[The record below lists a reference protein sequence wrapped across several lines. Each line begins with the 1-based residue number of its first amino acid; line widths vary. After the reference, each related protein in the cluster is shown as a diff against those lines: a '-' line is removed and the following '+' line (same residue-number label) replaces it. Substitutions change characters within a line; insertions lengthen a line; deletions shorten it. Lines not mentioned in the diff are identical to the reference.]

1 MSKGSL
7 FFGNASGKLGQVVLS
22 TVKGQQIARAWQ
34 PKVANPKTSQQQ
46 LQRAKFAN
54 SVKFFKRAQ
63 QNLFKF
69 AFEDKRKNESD
80 YNAFMRHNV
89 LSSAVLDRGVYDNL
103 NYPALADNWLL
114 SYGSLGEINADN
126 EEASKEVVQL
136 LETPLGE
143 GEIANLTIASASQAL
158 VRDYKAINGDY
169 VTLVGVYSMT
179 KTLTNV
185 PNNVPEWHI
194 VQFQIDTTNTGK
206 LLDNLKKQDKE
217 AADFFGK
224 DGTPQANVIFSVS
237 NDAGCAWL
245 GIILSRV
252 TANGVK
258 VSTSYLMPN
267 YYAYEIYKNSLEFGY
282 RQSALNSWG
291 RSSEPILK
299 GGIAKSTNV

>member
-7 FFGNASGKLGQVVLS
+7 FFGHASGKLGQVVLS

-54 SVKFFKRAQ
+54 SVKFFRRAQ
-63 QNLFKF
+63 KNLFKF

-89 LSSAVLDRGVYDNL
+89 VSSAVLDRSAYDNF
-103 NYPALADNWLL
+103 NYPAFANDWLL
-114 SYGSLGEINADN
+114 SYGSLGEISAEN
-126 EEASKEVVQL
+126 EPSDKETLRL
-136 LETPLGE
+136 LTLPLGT
-143 GEIANLTIASASQAL
+143 GEPANLTIASASQAF
-158 VRDYKAINGDY
+158 VDNYKAMNGDY
-169 VTLVGVYSMT
+169 VTLVGIKSSV
-179 KTLTNV
+179 KTLNQD
-185 PNNVPEWHI
+185 PYSAPEWSI
-194 VQFQIDTTNTGK
+194 VQFVVDTTNTGK
-206 LLDNLKKQDKE
+206 LIEYLKKQDAN
-217 AADFFGK
+217 AAAFFTK
-224 DGTPQANVIFSVS
+224 DGLDPANVIIAYD
-237 NDAGCAWL
+237 NDGSSWL

-258 VSTSYLMPN
+258 VSTSPLVPN
-267 YYAYEIYKNSLEFGY
+267 YYAYEIYQNSLELPY

-299 GGIAKSTNV
+299 GGIAKSTNI

>member
-7 FFGNASGKLGQVVLS
+7 FFGHASGKLGQVVLS

-34 PKVANPKTSQQQ
+34 PKIANPKTSQQQ

-54 SVKFFKRAQ
+54 AVKFFRRAQ

-89 LSSAVLDRGVYDNL
+89 VSSAVLDRSVYDNF

-126 EEASKEVVQL
+126 EPSQKDVVQL
-136 LETPLGE
+136 LDLPLGT
-143 GEIANLTIASASQAL
+143 GEIANLTIASASQAF
-158 VRDYKAINGDY
+158 VDNYKAINGDY
-169 VTLVGVYSMT
+169 VTLVGVSASPKSLT
-179 KTLTNV
+179 DNPTLA
-185 PNNVPEWHI
+185 PDWHI
-194 VQFQIDTTNTGK
+194 MQFVVDTTNTEK
-206 LLDNLKKQDKE
+206 LVENLKKQDE
-217 AADFFGK
+217 IAQVFFAK
-224 DGTPQANVIFSVS
+224 DGKEPANIIFSLS
-237 NDAGCAWL
+237 NEGCAWI

-267 YYAYEIYKNSLEFGY
+267 YYAYEIYKNSLESGY

>member
-54 SVKFFKRAQ
+54 AVKFFKRAQ

-89 LSSAVLDRGVYDNL
+89 VSSAVLDRSVYDNF

-114 SYGSLGEINADN
+114 SYGSLGEIGAEN
-126 EEASKEVVQL
+126 EEADKEIVKL
-136 LETPLGE
+136 LTLPLGT
-143 GEIANLTIASASQAL
+143 GEVANLTIASASQGFI
-158 VRDYKAINGDY
+158 DNCKANNGDY
-169 VTLVGVYSMT
+169 VTIVGIRSRV
-179 KTLTNV
+179 KTLTEDPV
-185 PNNVPEWHI
+185 VAPEWHI
-194 VQFQIDTTNTGK
+194 MQFVVDTTNTAK
-206 LLDNLKKQDKE
+206 LLEYLAKQDNE
-217 AADFFGK
+217 ASTFFGK
-224 DGTPQANVIFSVS
+224 DGREPANIVFDYS
-237 NDAGCAWL
+237 NDGCAWL
-245 GIILSRV
+245 GVILSRV
-252 TANGVK
+252 TNNGVK
-258 VSTSYLMPN
+258 VSTSPLVPN
-267 YYAYEIYKNSLEFGY
+267 YYAYEIYENTLEPAY

>member
-34 PKVANPKTSQQQ
+34 PKVSNPKTSQQQ

-54 SVKFFKRAQ
+54 AVKFFKRAQ

-89 LSSAVLDRGVYDNL
+89 VSSAVLDRSVYDNF

-114 SYGSLGEINADN
+114 TFGSLGEINADN
-126 EEASKEVVQL
+126 EPSNKAVVQL
-136 LETPLGE
+136 LDLPLGT
-143 GEIANLTIASASQAL
+143 GEIANLTIASASQAF
-158 VRDYKAINGDY
+158 VDNYKAANGDY
-169 VTLVGVYSMT
+169 VTLVGVVSPAKNLT
-179 KTLTNV
+179 DDPKTA
-185 PNNVPEWHI
+185 PDWHI
-194 VQFQIDTTNTGK
+194 LQFVVDTTNTEK
-206 LLDNLKKQDKE
+206 LVENLKKQDVG
-217 AADFFGK
+217 ADAFFDK
-224 DGTPQANVIFSVS
+224 DGKEPSNIIFSLS
-237 NDAGCAWL
+237 EESCAWL

-252 TANGVK
+252 TTNGVK
-258 VSTSYLMPN
+258 VSTSNLMPN
-267 YYAYEIYKNSLEFGY
+267 YYAYEIYKNSLDLPY

>member
-7 FFGNASGKLGQVVLS
+7 FFGHASGKLGQVVLS
-22 TVKGQQIARAWQ
+22 TMKGQQIARAWQ

-54 SVKFFKRAQ
+54 AVKFFKRAQ

-69 AFEDKRKNESD
+69 AFEDRRKNESD

-89 LSSAVLDRGVYDNL
+89 VSSAVLDRSVYDNF
-103 NYPALADNWLL
+103 NYPAFADNWLL

-126 EEASKEVVQL
+126 EQSDKEVVQL
-136 LETPLGE
+136 LNLPLGT

-158 VRDYKAINGDY
+158 VNNYKAINGDY
-169 VTLVGVYSMT
+169 VTLVGVKSSVNSITADPTMA
-179 KTLTNV
+179 
-185 PNNVPEWHI
+185 PEWHI
-194 VQFQIDTTNTGK
+194 VQFVVDTTDTRK
-206 LLDNLKKQDKE
+206 LVEFLENQDEE
-217 AADFFGK
+217 ASTFFDK
-224 DGTPQANVIFSVS
+224 DGKEPANIVFAYDNFACS
-237 NDAGCAWL
+237 WL
-245 GIILSRV
+245 GVILSRV

-267 YYAYEIYKNSLEFGY
+267 YYAYEIYQKSLELPY

>member
-89 LSSAVLDRGVYDNL
+89 VSSAVLDRSAYDNF
-103 NYPALADNWLL
+103 NYPAFANDWLL
-114 SYGSLGEINADN
+114 SYGSLGEISAEN
-126 EEASKEVVQL
+126 EQSDKEIVQL
-136 LETPLGE
+136 LTLPLGT
-143 GEIANLTIASASQAL
+143 GEVANLTIASASQAF
-158 VRDYKAINGDY
+158 VDNYKAMNGDY
-169 VTLVGVYSMT
+169 VTLVGIKSSV
-179 KTLTNV
+179 KTLTQD
-185 PNNVPEWHI
+185 PLAAPEWHI
-194 VQFQIDTTNTGK
+194 MQFVVDTTNTQK
-206 LLDNLKKQDKE
+206 LLEYLEKQDKD
-217 AADFFGK
+217 ASTFFDK
-224 DGTPQANVIFSVS
+224 DGREPANIIFDYS
-237 NDAGCAWL
+237 NDGCAWL

-258 VSTSYLMPN
+258 VSTSPLVPN
-267 YYAYEIYKNSLEFGY
+267 YYAYEIYQKSLELGY

>member
-89 LSSAVLDRGVYDNL
+89 VSSAVLDRMVYDNF

-114 SYGSLGEINADN
+114 SYGSLGEISAEN
-126 EEASKEVVQL
+126 EPSDKETL
-136 LETPLGE
+136 RMLSLPLGT
-143 GEIANLTIASASQAL
+143 GEPANLTIASASQAF
-158 VRDYKAINGDY
+158 VDNYKAINGDY
-169 VTLVGVYSMT
+169 VTLVGIKSSVKSLTADPYSA
-179 KTLTNV
+179 
-185 PNNVPEWHI
+185 PEWSI
-194 VQFQIDTTNTGK
+194 VQFVVDTTNTGK
-206 LLDNLKKQDKE
+206 LIDYLKKQDAN
-217 AADFFGK
+217 AAAFFAK
-224 DGTPQANVIFSVS
+224 DGLEPANVIIAYD
-237 NDAGCAWL
+237 NDGSSWL
-245 GIILSRV
+245 GVILSRV

-258 VSTSYLMPN
+258 VSTSPLVPN
-267 YYAYEIYKNSLEFGY
+267 YYAYEIYQNSLALPY

-291 RSSEPILK
+291 RSSEAILK

>member
-22 TVKGQQIARAWQ
+22 TMKGQQIARAWQ

-54 SVKFFKRAQ
+54 AVKFFKRAQ

-69 AFEDKRKNESD
+69 AFEDRRKNESD

-89 LSSAVLDRGVYDNL
+89 VSSAVLDRSVYDNF
-103 NYPALADNWLL
+103 NYPAFADNWLL

-126 EEASKEVVQL
+126 DVSSKEYVQL
-136 LETPLGE
+136 LSLSLGT
-143 GEIANLTIASASQAL
+143 GEIANLTTASASQAF
-158 VRDYKAINGDY
+158 VRDYNAVNGDF
-169 VTLVGVYSMT
+169 VTLVGVKSDVRSLSMDT
-179 KTLTNV
+179 KYA
-185 PNNVPEWHI
+185 PEWHI
-194 VQFQIDTTNTGK
+194 VQFVVDTTDTEK
-206 LLDNLKKQDKE
+206 LVEKLKKQDKRAE
-217 AADFFGK
+217 NFFAK
-224 DGTPQANVIFSVS
+224 DGTDPGNIIFSYE
-237 NDAGCAWL
+237 NDGCAWL

-258 VSTSYLMPN
+258 VSTSNLMPN
-267 YYAYEIYKNSLEFGY
+267 YVAYEIYQKSLELPY

-299 GGIAKSTNV
+299 GGIAKSNNI

>member
-89 LSSAVLDRGVYDNL
+89 ISSAVLDRSVYDNF
-103 NYPALADNWLL
+103 NYPAFADNWLL
-114 SYGSLGEINADN
+114 TYGSLGEINAEND
-126 EEASKEVVQL
+126 EASKEYVQL
-136 LETPLGE
+136 LTLPLGT
-143 GEIANLTIASASQAL
+143 GEIANLTIASASQAF
-158 VRDYKAINGDY
+158 VDNYKAMNGDY
-169 VTLVGVYSMT
+169 VTLVGVVSSV
-179 KTLTNV
+179 KSLTDDSQTA
-185 PNNVPEWHI
+185 PEWRI
-194 VQFQIDTTNTGK
+194 LQFVVDTTNTEK
-206 LLDNLKKQDKE
+206 LLENLKKQDKF
-217 AADFFGK
+217 ATNFFAK
-224 DGTPQANVIFSVS
+224 DGKEPANIIFSYE
-237 NDAGCAWL
+237 NDGCAWL

-258 VSTSYLMPN
+258 VSTSPLVPN
-267 YYAYEIYKNSLEFGY
+267 YYAYEIYKNSLELGY

-299 GGIAKSTNV
+299 GGIAKRTNV

>member
-54 SVKFFKRAQ
+54 AVKFFKRAQ

-89 LSSAVLDRGVYDNL
+89 VSSAVLDRILYDNF
-103 NYPALADNWLL
+103 NYPAIADNWLL
-114 SYGSLGEINADN
+114 SYGSLGEISAEN
-126 EEASKEVVQL
+126 EESDKEL
-136 LETPLGE
+136 LKLLTVPLGT
-143 GEIANLTIASASQAL
+143 GEVANLTIASASKGF
-158 VRDYKAINGDY
+158 VDNCKAINGDF
-169 VTLVGVYSMT
+169 VTLVGIKSRV
-179 KTLTNV
+179 KTLMEDPFV
-185 PNNVPEWHI
+185 APEWHI
-194 VQFQIDTTNTGK
+194 LQFVVDTTNTGK
-206 LLDNLKKQDKE
+206 LLEYLEKQDDK
-217 AADFFGK
+217 ASTFFSK
-224 DGTPQANVIFSVS
+224 DGREPANIVFSYD
-237 NDAGCAWL
+237 NDGSSWL
-245 GIILSRV
+245 GVILSRV

-258 VSTSYLMPN
+258 VSTSPLMPN
-267 YYAYEIYKNSLEFGY
+267 YYAYQIYLESLALPY

-299 GGIAKSTNV
+299 GGIAKSTNI

>member
-54 SVKFFKRAQ
+54 AVKFFKRAQ

-89 LSSAVLDRGVYDNL
+89 VSSAVLDRSVYDNFY
-103 NYPALADNWLL
+103 YPALANNWLL
-114 SYGSLGEINADN
+114 SFGSLGEINADN
-126 EEASKEVVQL
+126 DVSSKEYVQL
-136 LETPLGE
+136 LSLSLGT
-143 GEIANLTIASASQAL
+143 GEIANLTIASASQAF
-158 VRDYKAINGDY
+158 VRDYNAVNGDF
-169 VTLVGVYSMT
+169 VTLVGVKSDVR
-179 KTLTNV
+179 TLTMDTNYA
-185 PNNVPEWHI
+185 PEWHI
-194 VQFQIDTTNTGK
+194 VQFMVDTTNTGK
-206 LLDNLKKQDKE
+206 LVENLKKQDKTAE
-217 AADFFGK
+217 NFFAK
-224 DGTPQANVIFSVS
+224 DGTEPANIIFSYE
-237 NDAGCAWL
+237 NDGCAWL
-245 GIILSRV
+245 GIILSRI

-258 VSTSYLMPN
+258 VSTSNLMPN
-267 YYAYEIYKNSLEFGY
+267 YVAFQIYQESLALPY

>member
-54 SVKFFKRAQ
+54 AVKFFKRAQ

-89 LSSAVLDRGVYDNL
+89 VSSAVLDRSVFDNF
-103 NYPALADNWLL
+103 NYPAFADNWLL
-114 SYGSLGEINADN
+114 SYGSLGEINAEN
-126 EEASKEVVQL
+126 EQSSKEVVQL
-136 LETPLGE
+136 LKLPLGT
-143 GEIANLTIASASQAL
+143 GEISNLTIASASQAL
-158 VRDYKAINGDY
+158 VNYYNAINGDY
-169 VTLVGVYSMT
+169 VTLVGVYST
-179 KTLTNV
+179 AKSLTDNPTLA
-185 PNNVPEWHI
+185 PDWHI
-194 VQFQIDTTNTGK
+194 MQFVVDTTNTGK
-206 LLDNLKKQDKE
+206 LLENLQKQDIE
-217 AADFFGK
+217 AEDFFAK
-224 DGTPQANVIFSVS
+224 DGKEPADIIFSLS
-237 NDAGCAWL
+237 NEGCAWL

-258 VSTSYLMPN
+258 VSTSNLMPN
-267 YYAYEIYKNSLEFGY
+267 YYAYEIYKNSMEFGY
-282 RQSALNSWG
+282 RQAALNSWG

>member
-54 SVKFFKRAQ
+54 AVKFFRRAQ

-89 LSSAVLDRGVYDNL
+89 VSSAVLDRMVYDIF
-103 NYPALADNWLL
+103 NYPAFANDWLL
-114 SYGSLGEINADN
+114 SYGSLGEISAENEIAD
-126 EEASKEVVQL
+126 KEVVHL
-136 LETPLGE
+136 LTLPLGT
-143 GEIANLTIASASQAL
+143 GEVANLTIAAASQAL
-158 VRDYKAINGDY
+158 VSNLKAVNGDY
-169 VTLVGVYSMT
+169 VTLVGIKSRV
-179 KTLTNV
+179 KTLTEDPV
-185 PNNVPEWHI
+185 VAPEWHI
-194 VQFQIDTTNTGK
+194 MQFVVDTTNTGK
-206 LLDNLKKQDKE
+206 LLEYLEKQDDE
-217 AADFFGK
+217 ASTFFAK
-224 DGTPQANVIFSVS
+224 DGKEPANIIFDYS
-237 NDAGCAWL
+237 NDGSSWL

-258 VSTSYLMPN
+258 VSTSPLVPN
-267 YYAYEIYKNSLEFGY
+267 YYAYEIYQKSLELPY

>member
-7 FFGNASGKLGQVVLS
+7 FFGHASGKLGQVVLS
-22 TVKGQQIARAWQ
+22 TIKGQQIARAWQ

-54 SVKFFKRAQ
+54 AVKFFKRAQ

-89 LSSAVLDRGVYDNL
+89 VSSAVLDRSVYDNF
-103 NYPALADNWLL
+103 NYPAFANDWLL

-126 EEASKEVVQL
+126 EPSDKSVVQL
-136 LETPLGE
+136 LDLPLGT

-158 VRDYKAINGDY
+158 VSKYKAINGDY
-169 VTLVGVYSMT
+169 VTLVAVGSPV
-179 KTLTNV
+179 KNLTDD
-185 PNNVPEWHI
+185 PNIAPDWRI
-194 VQFQIDTTNTGK
+194 LQFVVDTNNTEK
-206 LLDNLKKQDKE
+206 LIENLKKQDAGAE
-217 AADFFGK
+217 HLFAK
-224 DGTPQANVIFSVS
+224 DGKEPANIIFSLS
-237 NDAGCAWL
+237 QQNSAWL

-258 VSTSYLMPN
+258 VSTSNLMPN
-267 YYAYEIYKNSLEFGY
+267 YYAYEIYQNSLALPY

>member
-7 FFGNASGKLGQVVLS
+7 FFGHASGKLGQVVLS

-34 PKVANPKTSQQQ
+34 PKVSNPKTSQQQ

-54 SVKFFKRAQ
+54 SVKFFRRAQ

-89 LSSAVLDRGVYDNL
+89 VSSAVLDRSVYDNF

-114 SYGSLGEINADN
+114 TFGSLGEISAEN
-126 EEASKEVVQL
+126 EPSDKETL
-136 LETPLGE
+136 RMLDLYLGT
-143 GEIANLTIASASQAL
+143 GEINNLTIASASQAF
-158 VRDYKAINGDY
+158 VDNYKAINGDY
-169 VTLVGVYSMT
+169 VTLVGVKSSV
-179 KTLTNV
+179 KTLTQD
-185 PNNVPEWHI
+185 PSSAPEWSI
-194 VQFQIDTTNTGK
+194 VQFVVDTSNQGK
-206 LLDNLKKQDKE
+206 LVEYLNKQDAN
-217 AADFFGK
+217 AASFFAK
-224 DGTPQANVIFSVS
+224 DGLDPAHIIFAYD
-237 NDAGCAWL
+237 NDGSSWL
-245 GIILSRV
+245 GVILSRV

-258 VSTSYLMPN
+258 VSTSPLVPN
-267 YYAYEIYKNSLEFGY
+267 YYAYEIYQNSLDLPY

>member
-7 FFGNASGKLGQVVLS
+7 FFGHASGKLGQVVLS
-22 TVKGQQIARAWQ
+22 TMKGQQIARAWQ

-54 SVKFFKRAQ
+54 AVKFFKRAQ

-69 AFEDKRKNESD
+69 AFEDRRKNESD

-89 LSSAVLDRGVYDNL
+89 VSSAVLDRSVYDNF
-103 NYPALADNWLL
+103 NYPAFADNWLL

-126 EEASKEVVQL
+126 EPSDKEIVQL
-136 LETPLGE
+136 LNLPLGT

-158 VRDYKAINGDY
+158 VNNYKAINGDY
-169 VTLVGVYSMT
+169 VTLVGVKSSVNSITADPTMA
-179 KTLTNV
+179 
-185 PNNVPEWHI
+185 PEWHI
-194 VQFQIDTTNTGK
+194 VQFVVDTTDTRK
-206 LLDNLKKQDKE
+206 LVEFLENQDEE
-217 AADFFGK
+217 ASTFFDK
-224 DGTPQANVIFSVS
+224 DGKEPANIVFAYDNFACS
-237 NDAGCAWL
+237 WL
-245 GIILSRV
+245 GVILSRV

-267 YYAYEIYKNSLEFGY
+267 YYAYEIYQKSLELPY

>member
-7 FFGNASGKLGQVVLS
+7 FFGHASGKLGQVVLS

-89 LSSAVLDRGVYDNL
+89 VSSAVLDRSVYDNF
-103 NYPALADNWLL
+103 NYPAFADNWLL
-114 SYGSLGEINADN
+114 SYGSLGEINAEN
-126 EEASKEVVQL
+126 EPSDKEVVQL
-136 LETPLGE
+136 LDLPLGT

-158 VRDYKAINGDY
+158 VDHYKAINGDY
-169 VTLVGVYSMT
+169 VTLVGVESKV
-179 KTLTNV
+179 KTLTADPAV
-185 PNNVPEWHI
+185 APVWHI
-194 VQFQIDTTNTGK
+194 VQFVVDTTNTAK
-206 LLDNLKKQDKE
+206 LVEYLEKQDE
-217 AADFFGK
+217 DASNFFWK
-224 DGTPQANVIFSVS
+224 DGREPANVIFSYS
-237 NDAGCAWL
+237 NDGCAWF

-258 VSTSYLMPN
+258 VSTSNLMPN
-267 YYAYEIYKNSLEFGY
+267 YYAYEIYQNSLALPY

>member
-54 SVKFFKRAQ
+54 AVKFFRRAQ

-89 LSSAVLDRGVYDNL
+89 ISSAVLDRSVYDNF

-126 EEASKEVVQL
+126 DISEKEFVQL
-136 LETPLGE
+136 LTLPLGT
-143 GEIANLTIASASQAL
+143 GEKANLTIASASQAL
-158 VRDYKAINGDY
+158 VSNYKAINGDF
-169 VTLVGVYSMT
+169 VTLVGVKSKV
-179 KTLTNV
+179 KTLTADPVNA
-185 PNNVPEWHI
+185 PEWHI
-194 VQFQIDTTNTGK
+194 MQFVVDTTNTQK
-206 LLDNLKKQDKE
+206 LIEYLEKQDQD
-217 AADFFGK
+217 ASTFFST
-224 DGTPQANVIFSVS
+224 DGRDPANIVFSYS
-237 NDAGCAWL
+237 NDGCAWL

-258 VSTSYLMPN
+258 VSTSNLMPN
-267 YYAYEIYKNSLEFGY
+267 YYAYEIYQKSLELGY

>member
-89 LSSAVLDRGVYDNL
+89 VSSAVIDRSVYDNF
-103 NYPALADNWLL
+103 NYPAFADNWLL
-114 SYGSLGEINADN
+114 SYGSLGVINADN
-126 EEASKEVVQL
+126 EPSDKALVSL
-136 LETPLGE
+136 LSLPLGT
-143 GEIANLTIASASQAL
+143 GEIANLTIASASKAF
-158 VRDYKAINGDY
+158 VDNYKAINGDF
-169 VTLVGVYSMT
+169 VTLVGVKSWV
-179 KTLTNV
+179 KTLNDD
-185 PNNVPEWHI
+185 PDAVPEWHI
-194 VQFQIDTTNTGK
+194 MQFVVDTTNTGK
-206 LLDNLKKQDKE
+206 LVEYLEKQDKTARE
-217 AADFFGK
+217 FFST
-224 DGTPQANVIFSVS
+224 DGREPANIVFEYEY
-237 NDAGCAWL
+237 DGCAWL

-258 VSTSYLMPN
+258 VSTSNLMPN
-267 YYAYEIYKNSLEFGY
+267 YYAYEIYKNSLELGY

-299 GGIAKSTNV
+299 GGVAKSTNI

>member
-7 FFGNASGKLGQVVLS
+7 FFGHASGKLGQVVLS

-54 SVKFFKRAQ
+54 AVKFFKRAQ

-89 LSSAVLDRGVYDNL
+89 VSSAVLDRILYDNF
-103 NYPALADNWLL
+103 NYPAIADNWLL
-114 SYGSLGEINADN
+114 SFGSLGEISADN
-126 EEASKEVVQL
+126 EPSDKEVVQL
-136 LETPLGE
+136 LTLPLGT
-143 GEIANLTIASASQAL
+143 GEPANLTIASASQAF
-158 VRDYKAINGDY
+158 VDNYKAINGDY
-169 VTLVGVYSMT
+169 ITLVGIKSRV
-179 KTLTNV
+179 KTLTED
-185 PNNVPEWHI
+185 PYAAPEWHI
-194 VQFQIDTTNTGK
+194 VQFVVDTTNTEK
-206 LLDNLKKQDKE
+206 LIAYLQKQDAD
-217 AADFFGK
+217 AAAFFSK
-224 DGTPQANVIFSVS
+224 DGYEPANVILSFD
-237 NDAGCAWL
+237 NDGSSWL
-245 GIILSRV
+245 GVILSRV

-258 VSTSYLMPN
+258 VSTSPLVPN
-267 YYAYEIYKNSLEFGY
+267 YYAYEIYKNSLELGY

>member
-22 TVKGQQIARAWQ
+22 TMKGQQIARAWQ

-54 SVKFFKRAQ
+54 AVKFFKRAQ

-69 AFEDKRKNESD
+69 AFEDRRKNESD

-89 LSSAVLDRGVYDNL
+89 VSSAVLDRSVYDNF
-103 NYPALADNWLL
+103 NYPAFADNWLL

-126 EEASKEVVQL
+126 EPANKDIVQL
-136 LETPLGE
+136 LDLPLGT
-143 GEIANLTIASASQAL
+143 GEIENLTIASASQAI
-158 VRDYKAINGDY
+158 VDKYRAVDGDY
-169 VTLVGVYSMT
+169 VTLVGVYST
-179 KTLTNV
+179 AKSLTADPKIAPV
-185 PNNVPEWHI
+185 WHI
-194 VQFQIDTTNTGK
+194 VQFVVDTTNTGK
-206 LLDNLKKQDKE
+206 LVEYLEKQDTE
-217 AADFFGK
+217 AMDFFGF
-224 DGTPQANVIFSVS
+224 DGKEPRNIIFSTS
-237 NDAGCAWL
+237 NEGCAWL

-258 VSTSYLMPN
+258 VSTSNLMPN
-267 YYAYEIYKNSLEFGY
+267 YYAYEIYQKSLELPY

-299 GGIAKSTNV
+299 GGIAKSNNI

>member
-7 FFGNASGKLGQVVLS
+7 FFGHASGKLGQVVLS

-34 PKVANPKTSQQQ
+34 PKVSNPKTSQQQ

-54 SVKFFKRAQ
+54 SVKFFRRAQ

-89 LSSAVLDRGVYDNL
+89 VSSAVLDRSVYDNF
-103 NYPALADNWLL
+103 NYPAFADNWLL

-126 EEASKEVVQL
+126 EQSDKSVVQL
-136 LETPLGE
+136 LVLPLGT
-143 GEIANLTIASASQAL
+143 GEIADLTIASASQAL
-158 VRDYKAINGDY
+158 VDNYKAINGDY
-169 VTLVGVYSMT
+169 VTIVGVFSPA
-179 KTLTNV
+179 KSLTAD
-185 PNNVPEWHI
+185 PKIAPDWHI
-194 VQFQIDTTNTGK
+194 VQFVVDTTNTGK
-206 LLDNLKKQDKE
+206 LVENLKKQDIGAE
-217 AADFFGK
+217 EFFAK
-224 DGTPQANVIFSVS
+224 DGREPSNVIFSVS
-237 NDAGCAWL
+237 NEGCAWL

-258 VSTSYLMPN
+258 VSTSNLMPN
-267 YYAYEIYKNSLEFGY
+267 YYAYEIYQKSLELPY

>member
-1 MSKGSL
+1 MCKGSL
-7 FFGNASGKLGQVVLS
+7 FFGNARGKLGQVVLS
-22 TVKGQQIARAWQ
+22 TMKGQQIARAWQ
-34 PKVANPKTSQQQ
+34 PRVANPKTSQQQ

-54 SVKFFKRAQ
+54 AVKFFKRAQ

-69 AFEDKRKNESD
+69 AFEDRRKNESD

-89 LSSAVLDRGVYDNL
+89 VSSAVLDRSVYDNF
-103 NYPALADNWLL
+103 NYPAFADNWLL

-126 EEASKEVVQL
+126 EQSDKEIVQL
-136 LETPLGE
+136 LNLPLGT

-158 VRDYKAINGDY
+158 VNNYKAINGDY
-169 VTLVGVYSMT
+169 VTLVGVKSSVNS
-179 KTLTNV
+179 LTAD
-185 PNNVPEWHI
+185 PTMAPEWHI
-194 VQFQIDTTNTGK
+194 VQFVVDTTDTRK
-206 LLDNLKKQDKE
+206 LVEFLENQDEE
-217 AADFFGK
+217 ASTFFDK
-224 DGTPQANVIFSVS
+224 DGKEPANIIFAYDNFACS
-237 NDAGCAWL
+237 WL
-245 GIILSRV
+245 GVILSRV

-267 YYAYEIYKNSLEFGY
+267 YYAYEIYQKSLELPY

>member
-22 TVKGQQIARAWQ
+22 TMKGQQIARAWQ

-69 AFEDKRKNESD
+69 AFEDRRKNESD

-89 LSSAVLDRGVYDNL
+89 VSSAVLDRSVYDNF
-103 NYPALADNWLL
+103 NYPAFACNWLL

-126 EEASKEVVQL
+126 EQSDKEVVQL
-136 LETPLGE
+136 LNLPLGT

-158 VRDYKAINGDY
+158 VNNYKAINGDY
-169 VTLVGVYSMT
+169 VTLVGVKSSVNSITADPTMA
-179 KTLTNV
+179 
-185 PNNVPEWHI
+185 PEWHI
-194 VQFQIDTTNTGK
+194 VQFVVDTTDTRK
-206 LLDNLKKQDKE
+206 LVEFLENQDEE
-217 AADFFGK
+217 ASTFFDK
-224 DGTPQANVIFSVS
+224 DGKEPANIIFAYDNFACS
-237 NDAGCAWL
+237 WL
-245 GIILSRV
+245 GVILSRV

-267 YYAYEIYKNSLEFGY
+267 YYAYEIYQKSLELPY

-299 GGIAKSTNV
+299 GGIAKSNNI

>member
-54 SVKFFKRAQ
+54 AVKFFKRAQ

-89 LSSAVLDRGVYDNL
+89 ISSAVLDRSVYDNF

-126 EEASKEVVQL
+126 DPSDKSVVQKL
-136 LETPLGE
+136 DLSLGT
-143 GEIANLTIASASQAL
+143 GEIADLTIASASQAL
-158 VRDYKAINGDY
+158 VNNYKAINGDY
-169 VTLVGVYSMT
+169 VTLVAVISPAKSLT
-179 KTLTNV
+179 DDPKTT
-185 PNNVPEWHI
+185 PNWNI
-194 VQFQIDTTNTGK
+194 VQFVVDTNNTGK
-206 LLDNLKKQDKE
+206 LVENLNKQVE
-217 AADFFGK
+217 GAENFFAK
-224 DGTPQANVIFSVS
+224 DGKEPANIIFSLS
-237 NDAGCAWL
+237 SSGCAWL

-258 VSTSYLMPN
+258 VSTSNLMPN
-267 YYAYEIYKNSLEFGY
+267 YYAYEIYKNSLELPY

-291 RSSEPILK
+291 RSSEAILK

>member
-22 TVKGQQIARAWQ
+22 TMKGQQIARAWQ

-54 SVKFFKRAQ
+54 AVKFFKRAQ

-69 AFEDKRKNESD
+69 AFEDRRKNESD

-89 LSSAVLDRGVYDNL
+89 VSSAVLDRSVYDNF
-103 NYPALADNWLL
+103 NYPAFADNWLL

-126 EEASKEVVQL
+126 EPSDKEIVQL
-136 LETPLGE
+136 LNLPLGT

-158 VRDYKAINGDY
+158 VNNYKAINGDY
-169 VTLVGVYSMT
+169 VTLVGVKSSVNS
-179 KTLTNV
+179 LTAD
-185 PNNVPEWHI
+185 PTMAPEWHI
-194 VQFQIDTTNTGK
+194 VQFVVDTTDTRK
-206 LLDNLKKQDKE
+206 LVEFLENQDEE
-217 AADFFGK
+217 ASTFFDK
-224 DGTPQANVIFSVS
+224 DGKEPANIIFAYDNFACS
-237 NDAGCAWL
+237 WL
-245 GIILSRV
+245 GVILSRV

-267 YYAYEIYKNSLEFGY
+267 YYAYEIYQKSLELPY

>member
-54 SVKFFKRAQ
+54 AVKFFKRAQ

-89 LSSAVLDRGVYDNL
+89 VSSAVIDRMMYDNF
-103 NYPALADNWLL
+103 NYPAFANDWLL
-114 SYGSLGEINADN
+114 SYGSLGEISAEN
-126 EEASKEVVQL
+126 EQSDKEVVAL
-136 LETPLGE
+136 LTLPLGT
-143 GEIANLTIASASQAL
+143 GEVANLTIATASQAL
-158 VRDYKAINGDY
+158 VSNLKAVNGDF
-169 VTLVGVYSMT
+169 VTLVGIRSRV
-179 KTLTNV
+179 KTLTEDPDV
-185 PNNVPEWHI
+185 APEWHI
-194 VQFQIDTTNTGK
+194 MQFVVDTTNTGK
-206 LLDNLKKQDKE
+206 LLEYLEKQDE
-217 AADFFGK
+217 DASTFFGK
-224 DGTPQANVIFSVS
+224 DGREPANIIFDYS
-237 NDAGCAWL
+237 NDGCAWL

-258 VSTSYLMPN
+258 VSTSPLVPN
-267 YYAYEIYKNSLEFGY
+267 YYAYEIYQKSLELGY

>member
-89 LSSAVLDRGVYDNL
+89 VSSAVLDRMVYDNF
-103 NYPALADNWLL
+103 NYPAIANDWLL
-114 SYGSLGEINADN
+114 SYGSLGEIYPDN
-126 EEASKEVVQL
+126 EPSDKEVVEL
-136 LETPLGE
+136 LTLPLGT
-143 GEIANLTIASASQAL
+143 GEVANLTIASASQAL
-158 VRDYKAINGDY
+158 VSNLKAINGDF
-169 VTLVGVYSMT
+169 VTLVGIRSTV
-179 KTLTNV
+179 KTLNET
-185 PNNVPEWHI
+185 PSMVPEWHI
-194 VQFQIDTTNTGK
+194 VQFVVDTTNTGK
-206 LLDNLKKQDKE
+206 LIEYLKKQDAD
-217 AADFFGK
+217 AAAFFAK
-224 DGTPQANVIFSVS
+224 DGLDPANIIFDFSYDGS
-237 NDAGCAWL
+237 AWL
-245 GIILSRV
+245 GVILSRV

-258 VSTSYLMPN
+258 VSTSYLAPN
-267 YYAYEIYKNSLEFGY
+267 YYAYELYQKTLEFGY

>member
-54 SVKFFKRAQ
+54 AVKFFKRAQ

-89 LSSAVLDRGVYDNL
+89 VSSAVIDRMMYDNF
-103 NYPALADNWLL
+103 NYPAFANDWLL
-114 SYGSLGEINADN
+114 SYGSLGEISAENEQAD
-126 EEASKEVVQL
+126 KEVVQL
-136 LETPLGE
+136 LTLPLGT
-143 GEIANLTIASASQAL
+143 GEVANLTIATASQAL
-158 VRDYKAINGDY
+158 VSNLKAVNGDF
-169 VTLVGVYSMT
+169 VTMVGIKSRV
-179 KTLTNV
+179 KTLTEDPV
-185 PNNVPEWHI
+185 VAPEWHI
-194 VQFQIDTTNTGK
+194 MQFVVDTTNTGK
-206 LLDNLKKQDKE
+206 LLEYLEKQDEE
-217 AADFFGK
+217 ASTFFSK
-224 DGTPQANVIFSVS
+224 DGREPANIIFDYS
-237 NDAGCAWL
+237 NDGCSWL

-252 TANGVK
+252 TTNGVK
-258 VSTSYLMPN
+258 VSTSPLVPN
-267 YYAYEIYKNSLEFGY
+267 YYAYEIYQNSLALPY

-299 GGIAKSTNV
+299 GGIAKSTNI

>member
-22 TVKGQQIARAWQ
+22 TLKGQQIARAWQ

-54 SVKFFKRAQ
+54 AVKFFKRAQ

-89 LSSAVLDRGVYDNL
+89 VSSAVLDRSAYDTF
-103 NYPALADNWLL
+103 NYPAFADNWLL

-126 EEASKEVVQL
+126 EPSDKELVSL
-136 LETPLGE
+136 LGLHLGT
-143 GEIANLTIASASQAL
+143 GEIANLTIASASQAF
-158 VRDYKAINGDY
+158 VDNYKAVNGDY
-169 VTLVGVYSMT
+169 VTLVGVRSSV
-179 KTLTNV
+179 KTLTEDPV
-185 PNNVPEWHI
+185 ESPEWHI
-194 VQFQIDTTNTGK
+194 VQFVIDTTNTGK
-206 LLDNLKKQDKE
+206 LVEYLKKQDVT
-217 AADFFGK
+217 ADSFFSK
-224 DGTPQANVIFSVS
+224 DGMEPANIILEYSK
-237 NDAGCAWL
+237 DGCAWL

-267 YYAYEIYKNSLEFGY
+267 YYAYEIYKNSLALPY

-291 RSSEPILK
+291 RSSEAILK

>member
-54 SVKFFKRAQ
+54 AVKFFRRAQ

-89 LSSAVLDRGVYDNL
+89 VSSAVLDRSVYDNF
-103 NYPALADNWLL
+103 NYPAFANDWLL
-114 SYGSLGEINADN
+114 SYGSLGEISAENEQAD
-126 EEASKEVVQL
+126 KEVVQL
-136 LETPLGE
+136 LTLPLGT
-143 GEIANLTIASASQAL
+143 GEVANLTIASASQSFVSNL
-158 VRDYKAINGDY
+158 KAMNGDF
-169 VTLVGVYSMT
+169 VTLVGIKSRV
-179 KTLTNV
+179 KTLTEDPV
-185 PNNVPEWHI
+185 VAPEWHI
-194 VQFQIDTTNTGK
+194 MQFVVDTTNTGK
-206 LLDNLKKQDKE
+206 LLEYLEKQDDE
-217 AADFFGK
+217 ASTFFGK
-224 DGTPQANVIFSVS
+224 DGREPANIIFDYS
-237 NDAGCAWL
+237 NDGCAWL

-267 YYAYEIYKNSLEFGY
+267 YYAYEIYQKTLELPY

>member
-89 LSSAVLDRGVYDNL
+89 VSSAVLDRSVYDNF

-114 SYGSLGEINADN
+114 SYGSLGEISADN
-126 EEASKEVVQL
+126 EPADKEVVQL
-136 LETPLGE
+136 LTLPLGT
-143 GEIANLTIASASQAL
+143 GEPANLTIASASQAF
-158 VRDYKAINGDY
+158 VDNYKAINGDFI
-169 VTLVGVYSMT
+169 TLVGIKSSV
-179 KTLTNV
+179 KTLTQD
-185 PNNVPEWHI
+185 PYAAPEWHI
-194 VQFQIDTTNTGK
+194 VQFVVDTTNTQK
-206 LLDNLKKQDKE
+206 LIAYLQKQDAD
-217 AADFFGK
+217 AAAFFSK
-224 DGTPQANVIFSVS
+224 DGYEPANVILSFD
-237 NDAGCAWL
+237 NDGSSWL
-245 GIILSRV
+245 GVILSRV

-258 VSTSYLMPN
+258 VSTSPLVPN
-267 YYAYEIYKNSLEFGY
+267 YYAYEIYKNSLELPY

-299 GGIAKSTNV
+299 GSIAKSTNV

>member
-54 SVKFFKRAQ
+54 AVKFFRRAQ

-89 LSSAVLDRGVYDNL
+89 VSSAVLDRMVYDNF
-103 NYPALADNWLL
+103 NYPAFANDWLL
-114 SYGSLGEINADN
+114 SFGSLGMINAEN
-126 EEASKEVVQL
+126 EIAEKEFVQL
-136 LETPLGE
+136 LKLPLGT
-143 GEIANLTIASASQAL
+143 GEKANLTIASASKAF
-158 VRDYKAINGDY
+158 VDNYKAINGDF
-169 VTLVGVYSMT
+169 VTLVGVKSSV
-179 KTLTNV
+179 KTLTEDPVNA
-185 PNNVPEWHI
+185 PEWHI
-194 VQFQIDTTNTGK
+194 MQFVVDTTNTGK
-206 LLDNLKKQDKE
+206 LIEYLEKQDE
-217 AADFFGK
+217 DASTFFST
-224 DGTPQANVIFSVS
+224 DGREPANIVFSYS
-237 NDAGCAWL
+237 NDGCAWL

-258 VSTSYLMPN
+258 VSTSNLMPN
-267 YYAYEIYKNSLEFGY
+267 YYAYEVYQKSMELPY

>member
-22 TVKGQQIARAWQ
+22 TMKGQQIARAWQ

-54 SVKFFKRAQ
+54 AVKFFKRAQ

-89 LSSAVLDRGVYDNL
+89 VSSAVLDRSVFDNF

-114 SYGSLGEINADN
+114 SFGSLGEINADN
-126 EEASKEVVQL
+126 DEASKEYVQL
-136 LETPLGE
+136 LSLSLGT
-143 GEIANLTIASASQAL
+143 GEVANLTVASASQAF
-158 VRDYKAINGDY
+158 VSKYKAVNGDF
-169 VTLVGVYSMT
+169 VTLVGVKSDVRTLAMDT
-179 KTLTNV
+179 KY
-185 PNNVPEWHI
+185 PPEWHI
-194 VQFQIDTTNTGK
+194 VQFVVDTTDTGK
-206 LLDNLKKQDKE
+206 LIEKLNIQDRR
-217 AADFFGK
+217 AADFFAK
-224 DGTPQANVIFSVS
+224 DGADSGNIIFSYQ
-237 NDAGCAWL
+237 NDGCAWL

-267 YYAYEIYKNSLEFGY
+267 YVAYQIYQESMELPY

-299 GGIAKSTNV
+299 GGISKSGNI

>member
-22 TVKGQQIARAWQ
+22 TMKGQQIARAWQ

-54 SVKFFKRAQ
+54 AVKFFKRAQ

-69 AFEDKRKNESD
+69 AFEDRRKNESD

-89 LSSAVLDRGVYDNL
+89 VSSAVLDRSVYDNF
-103 NYPALADNWLL
+103 NYPAFADNWLL

-126 EEASKEVVQL
+126 EQSDKEIVQL
-136 LETPLGE
+136 LNLPLGT

-158 VRDYKAINGDY
+158 VNNYKAINGDY
-169 VTLVGVYSMT
+169 VTLVGVKSSVNS
-179 KTLTNV
+179 LTAD
-185 PNNVPEWHI
+185 PTMAPEWHI
-194 VQFQIDTTNTGK
+194 VQFVVDTTDTRK
-206 LLDNLKKQDKE
+206 LVEFLENQDEE
-217 AADFFGK
+217 ASTFFDK
-224 DGTPQANVIFSVS
+224 DGKEPANIVFAYDNFACS
-237 NDAGCAWL
+237 WL
-245 GIILSRV
+245 GVILSRV

-267 YYAYEIYKNSLEFGY
+267 YYAYEIYQKSLELPY

>member
-22 TVKGQQIARAWQ
+22 TMKGQQIARAWQ

-54 SVKFFKRAQ
+54 AVKFFKRAQ

-69 AFEDKRKNESD
+69 AFEDRRKNESD

-89 LSSAVLDRGVYDNL
+89 VSSAVLDRSVYDNF
-103 NYPALADNWLL
+103 NYPAFADNWLL

-126 EEASKEVVQL
+126 EQSDKEIVQL
-136 LETPLGE
+136 LNLPLGT

-158 VRDYKAINGDY
+158 VNNYKAINGDY
-169 VTLVGVYSMT
+169 VTLVGVKSSVNS
-179 KTLTNV
+179 LTAD
-185 PNNVPEWHI
+185 PTMAPEWHI
-194 VQFQIDTTNTGK
+194 VQFVVDTTDTRK
-206 LLDNLKKQDKE
+206 LVEFLENQDEE
-217 AADFFGK
+217 ASTFFDK
-224 DGTPQANVIFSVS
+224 DGKEPANIIFAYDNFACS
-237 NDAGCAWL
+237 WL
-245 GIILSRV
+245 GVILSRV

-267 YYAYEIYKNSLEFGY
+267 YYAYEIYQKSLELPY

>member
-7 FFGNASGKLGQVVLS
+7 FFGHASGKLGQVVLS

-34 PKVANPKTSQQQ
+34 PKVAHPKTSQQQ

-89 LSSAVLDRGVYDNL
+89 VSSAVLDRSVYDNF
-103 NYPALADNWLL
+103 NYPAFADNWLL
-114 SYGSLGEINADN
+114 SYGSLGEINAEN
-126 EEASKEVVQL
+126 EPSDKEIVSL
-136 LETPLGE
+136 LGLGLGT
-143 GEIANLTIASASQAL
+143 GEITNLTIASASQAF
-158 VRDYKAINGDY
+158 VSNYKAMNGDY
-169 VTLVGVYSMT
+169 VTIVGVESSV
-179 KTLTNV
+179 KTLTED
-185 PNNVPEWHI
+185 PIKAPIWHI
-194 VQFQIDTTNTGK
+194 MQFVVDTTNTGK
-206 LLDNLKKQDKE
+206 LIEYLEKQDEE
-217 AADFFGK
+217 ASGFFGK
-224 DGTPQANVIFSVS
+224 DGREPANIIFQFS
-237 NDAGCAWL
+237 NYACAWL

-258 VSTSYLMPN
+258 VSTSNLMPN
-267 YYAYEIYKNSLEFGY
+267 YYAYEIYQNSLALPY

-299 GGIAKSTNV
+299 GGIAKSTNI